1 MQPLPRQLA
10 GVALIASVA
19 LAAACGK
26 KAPGVTPSH
35 DAGSTRAAVAP
46 LAMPV
51 LGVDRVGRFDFLYGD
66 GAAAYNKALAARRG
80 KTPDWRAVSTACEAA
95 IARDPDHLDA
105 QWLLGVALAQT
116 DDPAAAVDHL
126 VAALAADEPTYAP
139 RLADD
144 ADLAAFRAT
153 PHGQAVIALA
163 AQIHAEMLRRAA
175 AGLWLLGRRSTFKW
189 PSKDGVEFD
198 SSRGELYAYDRASK
212 RYLRLTHTDHQV
224 TAALRAPGGAEVAI
238 VGFDRVDHGKDDTTP
253 PLFARAWVE
262 ELDPATWKQLGKR
275 AVLPSAR
282 EVSIGF
288 GAGDQLLIGTAPATG
303 RWTVGDT
310 TMWTIDRTNGKLARV
325 GAPPPVPRIELSLE
339 EGRVVR
345 APAGVEAAWAG
356 DPPTAPALKTAAG
369 ATIQVPESG
378 QAAEAS
384 VAASPDGA
392 FVALA
397 TAVDPCAPDLA
408 PSLYVADGKTGTLQ
422 HLYTAKSRFAT
433 RWLDAT
439 TLAYEDGDGGIRLW
453 STTTRR
459 QLVRLS
465 ELGGLA
471 LDVLAISPA
480 PLCKQAP
487 APVAAP
493 AGSGDEPMPPEEAS
507 GSAD

>member
-1 MQPLPRQLA
+1 M
-10 GVALIASVA
+10 
-19 LAAACGK
+19 
-26 KAPGVTPSH
+26 
-35 DAGSTRAAVAP
+35 
-46 LAMPV
+46 
-51 LGVDRVGRFDFLYGD
+51 
-66 GAAAYNKALAARRG
+66 
-80 KTPDWRAVSTACEAA
+80 
-95 IARDPDHLDA
+95 
-105 QWLLGVALAQT
+105 
-116 DDPAAAVDHL
+116 
-126 VAALAADEPTYAP
+126 
-139 RLADD
+139 
-144 ADLAAFRAT
+144 
-153 PHGQAVIALA
+153 
-163 AQIHAEMLRRAA
+163 
-175 AGLWLLGRRSTFKW
+175 
-189 PSKDGVEFD
+189 
-198 SSRGELYAYDRASK
+198 
-212 RYLRLTHTDHQV
+212 
-224 TAALRAPGGAEVAI
+224 
-238 VGFDRVDHGKDDTTP
+238 
-253 PLFARAWVE
+253 
-262 ELDPATWKQLGKR
+262 
-275 AVLPSAR
+275 
-282 EVSIGF
+282 SIGF

-310 TMWTIDRTNGKLARV
+310 TTWTIDRTNGKLARV

-345 APAGVEAAWAG
+345 APAGVEATWAG

-384 VAASPDGA
+384 VAASPDRA